1 MPLGVAAAHRPW
13 LYAFMRPLLD
23 LMQTLPTFVY
33 LIPTLVLFHLGSAPG
48 LISTVIFAI
57 AAPIRLTHLG
67 IASVPLPLKEAG
79 EAFGATKRQ
88 LLWKVELPYA
98 MPTIMAGVTQCIMLS
113 LSMVVIAALVGAAGL
128 GTPVVRALGTV
139 NIPMGIEAGVSIVLL
154 AIVLDRVFR
163 NPERKAERLNVGR
176 CFRSRRHRFR
186 RPAGRGARADRQGRD
201 PRRDPQGDRGRSRR
215 GGRRSRGRARRDLRA
230 DGPVG
235 LGQVDDPARGQRAEQ
250 GRARQGAGPTWRRAR
265 STSPVAAR
273 TELRMLRTSRIAMVF
288 QQFAL
293 LPWRTVAENVA
304 FGLELRG
311 LPKAEIDR
319 IVAEKLAM
327 VGLTQ
332 WAGKFGHELSGGM
345 QQRVGLARAFA
356 TDADILL
363 MDEPFSALD
372 PLIRDKLQDELLL
385 LQKDLKKTIIFV
397 SHDLDEALK
406 IGNRIAILEGGRIVQ
421 CGAAEDILLR
431 PADAYVAEFVKHMN
445 PLNVL
450 RGGCA
455 DDAGGGARCANDD
468 EVHLDRGGRIRLRL
482 DAEGRPI
489 GVTLDGAAGTLAKA
503 DGATG
508 ETSDDAGGFDVVVA
522 PIDLKMR
529 SAIALRSV
537 LRQSDRPRRPA
548 RPHGRALRRRRD
560 LPRAAA
566 AAAGG
571 CERLAQFASL
581 FARRSQP
588 AAFGKV

>member
-1 MPLGVAAAHRPW
+1 MSAVVFDHVDIVFGDRQDEALALIDKGKTRDEILKSTGV
-13 LYAFMRPLLD
+13 
-23 LMQTLPTFVY
+23 
-33 LIPTLVLFHLGSAPG
+33 VL
-48 LISTVIFAI
+48 
-57 AAPIRLTHLG
+57 
-67 IASVPLPLKEAG
+67 
-79 EAFGATKRQ
+79 
-88 LLWKVELPYA
+88 
-98 MPTIMAGVTQCIMLS
+98 
-113 LSMVVIAALVGAAGL
+113 GAAGVDL
-128 GTPVVRALGTV
+128 AVEPGEICVL
-139 NIPMGIEAGVSIVLL
+139 MGLSGSGKSTI
-154 AIVLDRVFR
+154 
-163 NPERKAERLNVGR
+163 
-176 CFRSRRHRFR
+176 
-186 RPAGRGARADRQGRD
+186 
-201 PRRDPQGDRGRSRR
+201 
-215 GGRRSRGRARRDLRA
+215 LRA
-230 DGPVG
+230 VNG
-235 LGQVDDPARGQRAEQ
+235 LNKVARGKVLVRHGEGAIDVVHCSAE
-250 GRARQGAGPTWRRAR
+250 
-265 STSPVAAR
+265 
-273 TELRMLRTSRIAMVF
+273 ELRMLRTSRIAMVF

-319 IVAEKLAM
+319 IVTDKLAM

-450 RGGCA
+450 RGGSLMTP
-455 DDAGGGARCANDD
+455 AGLLLRNDD
-468 EVHLDRGGRIRLRL
+468 EVILDRGGRIRLRL

-489 GVTLDGAAGTLAKA
+489 GVSLDGAAGTLARA
-503 DGATG
+503 DRTTG
-508 ETSDDAGGFDVVVA
+508 ETWDERGFDVVVA

-529 SAIALRSV
+529 SAIALRRSSGNPIV
-537 LRQSDRPRRPA
+537 LVDQLGRMAGLCGDDEIY
-548 RPHGRALRRRRD
+548 RALLQQR
-560 LPRAAA
+560 RAA
-566 AAAGG
+566 
-571 CERLAQFASL
+571 EVL
-581 FARRSQP
+581 
-588 AAFGKV
+588 